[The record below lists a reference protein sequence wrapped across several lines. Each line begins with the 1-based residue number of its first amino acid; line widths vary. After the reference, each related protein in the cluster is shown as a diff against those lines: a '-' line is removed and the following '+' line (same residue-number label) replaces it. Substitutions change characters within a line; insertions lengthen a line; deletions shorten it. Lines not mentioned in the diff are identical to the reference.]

1 MESEPGKAPKG
12 RPKRGFWSV
21 IQWIFLWG
29 TIFGLTGVAL
39 VAMTNKAVIWS
50 SSDSFCGTFCHTM
63 TWTSAAY
70 HQGPHFINAS
80 GVRASCGQCHIPYDS
95 SHATATE
102 YVKLLLY
109 KADRGAKDFWN
120 ESRKTIATK
129 EEWEKQ
135 RPRLRTEF
143 ESYTKAHNYITC
155 RGCHSLE
162 AFGGPRSRMKA
173 LIHKDLIK
181 ANTFDCFQCHQ
192 DVGHVYE
199 QPVAKVGGWYTDEQ
213 AASGATLYQ
222 AQCANCH
229 GAKLEGGAGPSLKG
243 DYVAPDV
250 WRRETIDGMGRNH
263 RPDGPVCGHDLHNP
277 AVAGYCVVPAATKW
291 AALGE
296 PAACGHARI
305 VGRIAGE
312 IEAVRTKGLTA
323 YEAVSRQTK
332 PNTSHLCFRGV
343 CDSFRR

>member
-12 RPKRGFWSV
+12 RPKRGFWGV
-21 IQWIFLWG
+21 VLWIFLWG
-29 TIFGLTGVAL
+29 TIFGLSGVAL
-39 VAMTNKAVIWS
+39 VAVTNKAVIWS
-50 SSDSFCGTFCHTM
+50 SSDAFCGTLCHTM

-70 HQGPHFINAS
+70 HQAPHFINAS

-181 ANTFDCFQCHQ
+181 TNTFDCFQCHQ

-199 QPVAKVGGWYTDEQ
+199 PLVAKVGGWYTLNKQ
-213 AASGATLYQ
+213 
-222 AQCANCH
+222 
-229 GAKLEGGAGPSLKG
+229 
-243 DYVAPDV
+243 
-250 WRRETIDGMGRNH
+250 WRTKNFIRRS
-263 RPDGPVCGHDLHNP
+263 
-277 AVAGYCVVPAATKW
+277 APAAT
-291 AALGE
+291 
-296 PAACGHARI
+296 
-305 VGRIAGE
+305 
-312 IEAVRTKGLTA
+312 VR
-323 YEAVSRQTK
+323 
-332 PNTSHLCFRGV
+332 N
-343 CDSFRR
+343 

>member
-1 MESEPGKAPKG
+1 MESEPGKPPKG
-12 RPKRGFWSV
+12 RPKRGFWGV

-50 SSDSFCGTFCHTM
+50 SSDSFCGTLCPTM
-63 TWTSAAY
+63 TWSSAAH

-102 YVKLLLY
+102 YVKLLLF
-109 KADRGAKDFWN
+109 KTDRGAKDFWY

-135 RPRLRTEF
+135 RPQLRTEF
-143 ESYTKAHNYITC
+143 ENYTKAHNYITC

-199 QPVAKVGGWYTDEQ
+199 RRRRRL
-213 AASGATLYQ
+213 AAGTQLNKRLR
-222 AQCANCH
+222 AQTFIRHSA
-229 GAKLEGGAGPSLKG
+229 
-243 DYVAPDV
+243 
-250 WRRETIDGMGRNH
+250 R
-263 RPDGPVCGHDLHNP
+263 
-277 AVAGYCVVPAATKW
+277 AATVRNW
-291 AALGE
+291 RAALGHLSW
-296 PAACGHARI
+296 ALRGTRCM
-305 VGRIAGE
+305 
-312 IEAVRTKGLTA
+312 EAQD
-323 YEAVSRQTK
+323 Y
-332 PNTSHLCFRGV
+332 
-343 CDSFRR
+343 

>member
-12 RPKRGFWSV
+12 RSKRGLWGV

-29 TIFGLTGVAL
+29 TVFGLTGVAL
-39 VAMTNKAVIWS
+39 VAVTNKAVIWS
-50 SSDSFCGTFCHTM
+50 SSDSFCGTLCHTM
-63 TWTSAAY
+63 AWSSAAY

-102 YVKLLLY
+102 YVKLLLF
-109 KADRGAKDFWN
+109 KADRGAKDFWY

-129 EEWEKQ
+129 EEWEKH
-135 RPRLRTEF
+135 RPQLGAEF

-162 AFGGPRSRMKA
+162 AFGGPRSRMKV
-173 LIHKDLIK
+173 LVHKDQIK

-199 QPVAKVGGWYTDEQ
+199 QSVAKVGGWYTAEQ

-222 AQCANCH
+222 AQCASCH

-243 DYVAPDV
+243 TTWHQMYGGARLLTV
-250 WRRETIDGMGRNH
+250 W
-263 RPDGPVCGHDLHNP
+263 
-277 AVAGYCVVPAATKW
+277 
-291 AALGE
+291 
-296 PAACGHARI
+296 
-305 VGRIAGE
+305 GE
-312 IEAVRTKGLTA
+312 ITGPMAQYAGTTYTTQQSLDIVSYLLQQNGLPSGNQPLADTRELSEVLPA
-323 YEAVSRQTK
+323 K
-332 PNTSHLCFRGV
+332 
-343 CDSFRR
+343 

>member
-1 MESEPGKAPKG
+1 MP
-12 RPKRGFWSV
+12 RG
-21 IQWIFLWG
+21 
-29 TIFGLTGVAL
+29 
-39 VAMTNKAVIWS
+39 
-50 SSDSFCGTFCHTM
+50 
-63 TWTSAAY
+63 AAAEEY
-70 HQGPHFINAS
+70 
-80 GVRASCGQCHIPYDS
+80 GQCRIPYDS

-162 AFGGPRSRMKA
+162 AFGGSRSRMKA
-173 LIHKDLIK
+173 LIHKDQIK
-181 ANTFDCFQCHQ
+181 TNTFDCFQCHQ

-199 QPVAKVGGWYTDEQ
+199 QQVAKVGGWYTDEQ

-222 AQCANCH
+222 AQCASCH

-243 DYVAPDV
+243 TTWHQMYGGARRLTV
-250 WRRETIDGMGRNH
+250 WGEIT
-263 RPDGPVCGHDLHNP
+263 RPDGPVCRDDLHNP
-277 AVAGYCVVPAATKW
+277 AVVGYCVVPAATKW
-291 AALGE
+291 TALGE

-305 VGRIAGE
+305 MELLPA
-312 IEAVRTKGLTA
+312 K
-323 YEAVSRQTK
+323 
-332 PNTSHLCFRGV
+332 
-343 CDSFRR
+343 